1 MEPATDRYNGG
12 RKQVLIVDN
21 DDRVLYSLEELVR
34 SEGFDIR
41 TTWSGREALALIQS
55 QPFDL
60 VLVDS
65 HLPDIYYGEF
75 LKLASRHTHSI
86 IVMQKGRPLPG
97 SLRRHKTLGASAV
110 VDKGDLKHLRQLL
123 AARHVRPAS
132 AQN

>member
-1 MEPATDRYNGG
+1 MHENMNQYHAG
-12 RKQVLIVDN
+12 RQQVLIVEN
-21 DDRVLYSLEELVR
+21 DDRMLSSLEELVR

-75 LKLASRHTHSI
+75 LRLASRHTHSL
-86 IVMQKGRPLPG
+86 IVMQPGKPLAA
-97 SLRRHKTLGASAV
+97 SMRRHKTLGAAAV
-110 VDKGDLKHLRQLL
+110 IDKSDARQLRQLL
-123 AARHVRPAS
+123 AARHVRPT
-132 AQN
+132 Q